1 MDATWVGRDPVP
13 RLGYVEW
20 PLTGPTPFREVW
32 QRVVNKGSSLE
43 LLMHSVVGVAYN
55 WSHSPS
61 LPPREAAAVAAA
73 RQLDVGGSLAAS
85 RRCPHSLHNHLP
97 RHTLLPTRKVRLFI

>member
-1 MDATWVGRDPVP
+1 MDATWCGRDPVP

-43 LLMHSVVGVAYN
+43 LLMLSVVGVAYN
-55 WSHSPS
+55 WSPSPS
-61 LPPREAAAVAAA
+61 LPPHEAAAVAAA
-73 RQLDVGGSLAAS
+73 RQLDVSGSMVAAWWRQRQRYWRQRDS
-85 RRCPHSLHNHLP
+85 ATSAVSCHN
-97 RHTLLPTRKVRLFI
+97 